1 MACGVFTL
9 NLGEEFP
16 RLSMPPIVEAVIH
29 WQARPDRKGNLESLQ
44 PDLFNR
50 FPGFPKIAPMHAM
63 DLSPRNASVGEPGIV
78 QPQGILGYRLGSESS
93 RGSVQV
99 FRDGVAYS
107 LVRGYSH
114 WDSFCRDAVGVWEGF
129 VGLAAPKEIQRLGVR
144 FINHFPTLTVGT
156 LGNVLQ
162 ESSICPAN
170 LSLRE
175 FVDQSSF
182 DVPSYEYGVR
192 VIKVLQAPIPG
203 MRDTSGLFLDI
214 EAYTT
219 KAIPNDQTRIDE
231 ALKHLRWLKNKVFY
245 SLLTESAIKA
255 FS

>member
-1 MACGVFTL
+1 MASGVFTL

-16 RLSMPPIVEAVIH
+16 RLSNPPVIEAVIH
-29 WQARPDRKGNLESLQ
+29 WQARPDRKINLQSLQ
-44 PDLFNR
+44 ADLPNR
-50 FPGFPKIAPMHAM
+50 FPGFPKITPMHAM
-63 DLSPRNASVGEPGIV
+63 DLSPRNASVGEAGIV
-78 QPQGILGYRLGSESS
+78 HPHEILGYRLGSDTS

-99 FRDGVAYS
+99 FRDGLAYS
-107 LVRGYSH
+107 VVKGYSH
-114 WDSFCRDAVGVWEGF
+114 WDSFCREAIDAWGGF
-129 VGLAAPKEIQRLGVR
+129 VDLASPKEIQRLGVR

-156 LGNVLQ
+156 LGNVLR
-162 ESSICPAN
+162 ESPLCPAN
-170 LSLRE
+170 LSLME

-192 VIKVLQAPIPG
+192 VIKVLQAPMTG
-203 MRDTSGLFLDI
+203 MRDASGLFLDI

-219 KAIPNDQTRIDE
+219 KAIPNDQTGIDE
-231 ALKHLRWLKNKVFY
+231 ALKNLRWLKNKVFF